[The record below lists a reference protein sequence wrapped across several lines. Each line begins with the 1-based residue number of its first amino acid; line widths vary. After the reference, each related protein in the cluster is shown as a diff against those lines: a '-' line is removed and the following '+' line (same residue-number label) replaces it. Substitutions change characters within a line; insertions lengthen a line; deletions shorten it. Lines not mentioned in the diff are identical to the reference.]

1 LLNIPDR
8 PTTKPFLLIAKYFPK
23 PDFNAIL
30 FSDIRIAVKIC
41 CCSGPS
47 PNGRVVPILNRP
59 LSNE

>member
-1 LLNIPDR
+1 M
-8 PTTKPFLLIAKYFPK
+8 AKYFPK

-30 FSDIRIAVKIC
+30 LSDIRIAVKIS

-47 PNGRVVPILNRP
+47 PNGRVEPTLNRP